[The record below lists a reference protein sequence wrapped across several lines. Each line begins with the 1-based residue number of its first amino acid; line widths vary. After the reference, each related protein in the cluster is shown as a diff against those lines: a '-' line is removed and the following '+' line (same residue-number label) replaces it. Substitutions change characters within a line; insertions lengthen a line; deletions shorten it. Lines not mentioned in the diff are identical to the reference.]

1 MLSHYP
7 WIKFRFFT
15 VALKSLSSLGS
26 QLFPGFTA
34 FPPCD
39 FLFPV
44 VKSVQLFPASGPLHL
59 LSPTQ
64 NGFCPPESFSS
75 IPSQLSSLYKGFLKR
90 SFLLCLVIFYPL
102 PCFTLHGITQNY
114 TIWFFAYLSS
124 QIEHELY
131 EDKKLI
137 RLHYLLEN
145 NPGIRYSINVF

>member
-1 MLSHYP
+1 MAP
-7 WIKFRFFT
+7 
-15 VALKSLSSLGS
+15 SSFLGS
-26 QLFPGFTA
+26 QHSHHVTFSF
-34 FPPCD
+34 
-39 FLFPV
+39 
-44 VKSVQLFPASGPLHL
+44 L
-59 LSPTQ
+59 LSNLSSCFLPQAPCTCCLLLRMVFVPQ
-64 NGFCPPESFSS
+64 NSFSS

-145 NPGIRYSINVF
+145 NPGIWYSINVF